1 MRISSSF
8 KHHSTGISLV
18 ILAIGFV
25 SLGLL
30 ELINRPQRDFA
41 AGTLLENNG
50 SVIGSIVSIFA
61 GAIFLVAA
69 LIYWSRPSA
78 VTTTQNQ
85 NEQPRSMT
93 TRAQD
98 FWWPLTTAPAEG
110 SSFKKSST
118 ETKAIRPMIT
128 KAS

>member
-1 MRISSSF
+1 MRIFSSF

-30 ELINRPQRDFA
+30 VLINRPERDFA
-41 AGTLLENNG
+41 AGTLFENNG

-69 LIYWSRPSA
+69 WIYWSRPSA
-78 VTTTQNQ
+78 VTITQNQ
-85 NEQPRSMT
+85 NQQPRSMT
-93 TRAQD
+93 TRDQD
-98 FWWPLTTAPAEG
+98 FWWPLTG
-110 SSFKKSST
+110 SERRSS
-118 ETKAIRPMIT
+118 ARMHR
-128 KAS
+128 S